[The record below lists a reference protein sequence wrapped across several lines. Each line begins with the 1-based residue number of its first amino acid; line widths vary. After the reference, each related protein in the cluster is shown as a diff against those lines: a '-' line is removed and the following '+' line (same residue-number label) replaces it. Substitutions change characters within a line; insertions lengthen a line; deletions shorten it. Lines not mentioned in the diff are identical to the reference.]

1 MVKVPKNKINN
12 YIPNLYGFLITK
24 SALGTNEH
32 HKELMR
38 KFQNQQKKKR
48 IKSYEKRVN
57 QKFSF

>member
-32 HKELMR
+32 YKELMI
-38 KFQNQQKKKR
+38 KFQNQQKQLKDKKL
-48 IKSYEKRVN
+48 
-57 QKFSF
+57 